1 MLWMSLKKEIFSTMM
16 MNRREVLKSVG
27 LIVGG
32 SIVGAEAFL
41 TGCTNKKQEGFLS
54 TDQMSKLEEIAE
66 VILPKTEGAPGAKD
80 AAVGQFMNNIVTD
93 FYTNAEQQVFARA
106 IESLKESEFSAMVP
120 EDKIQYV
127 KQLEIEVKK
136 TPKEIYVL
144 EKENKEQVEFETT
157 HSYLLIKQ
165 LTIWGYLASEVV
177 ANNNF
182 NFLPIPGH
190 YESCVQVSDEVK
202 PMYYN
207 TKEGRAKGIANR
219 FLKA

>member
-1 MLWMSLKKEIFSTMM
+1 MNSKKETFNNMM

-32 SIVGAEAFL
+32 SIVGGEAFL

-54 TDQMSKLEEIAE
+54 KGQMNILEEIAE
-66 VILPKTEGAPGAKD
+66 VILPKTEASPGAKD

-106 IESLKESEFSAMVP
+106 IELLKESEFSAMTP

-127 KQLEIEVKK
+127 KQLEIEVKES
-136 TPKEIYVL
+136 PLEVYVV
-144 EKENKEQVEFETT
+144 EKENKAKEEFETT
-157 HSYLLIKQ
+157 HSYLMIKQ
-165 LTIWGYLASEVV
+165 LTIWGYLGSEVV
-177 ANNNF
+177 AINNY

-190 YESCVQVSDEVK
+190 YETCVEVNEEVK

-207 TKEGRAKGIANR
+207 TKEGRAKGIASR
-219 FLKA
+219 FLEA

>member
-1 MLWMSLKKEIFSTMM
+1 MLWTNLKKETYSDMM
-16 MNRREVLKSVG
+16 MDRREVLKSVG

-41 TGCTNKKQEGFLS
+41 TGCSNKKQDGFLS
-54 TDQMSKLEEIAE
+54 IDQMRILEEIAE
-66 VILPKTEGAPGAKD
+66 VILPKTEGSPGAKD
-80 AAVGQFMNNIVTD
+80 ATVGQFMNNIVTD

-106 IESLKESEFSAMVP
+106 ILSLEKSEFSAMSS

-136 TPKEIYVL
+136 KPKEVYKI
-144 EKENKEQVEFETT
+144 EKENMEQEKFETI
-157 HSYLLIKQ
+157 HPYLMIKQ
-165 LTIWGYLASEVV
+165 LTIWGYLASEIV

-190 YESCVQVSDEVK
+190 YESCVQVTDEVK
-202 PMYYN
+202 PMYNN
-207 TKEGRAKGIANR
+207 TSEGGAKGIANR

>member
-1 MLWMSLKKEIFSTMM
+1 MM

-41 TGCTNKKQEGFLS
+41 TGCSNKKQDGFLS
-54 TDQMSKLEEIAE
+54 IDQMRILEEIAE
-66 VILPKTEGAPGAKD
+66 VILPKTEGSPGAKD
-80 AAVGQFMNNIVTD
+80 ATVGQFMNNIVTD

-106 IESLKESEFSAMVP
+106 ILSLEKSEFSAMSS

-136 TPKEIYVL
+136 KPKEVYKI
-144 EKENKEQVEFETT
+144 EKENMEQEKFETI
-157 HSYLLIKQ
+157 HPYLMIKQ
-165 LTIWGYLASEVV
+165 LTIWGYLASEIV

-190 YESCVQVSDEVK
+190 YESCVQVTDEVK

-207 TKEGRAKGIANR
+207 TSEGGAKGIANR

>member
-1 MLWMSLKKEIFSTMM
+1 MI

-32 SIVGAEAFL
+32 SIVGGEAFL
-41 TGCTNKKQEGFLS
+41 SGCSTKKQEGFLS
-54 TDQMSKLEEIAE
+54 KNEMNMLEEIAE
-66 VILPKTEGAPGAKD
+66 VIMPKTEGSPGAKD
-80 AAVGQFMNNIVTD
+80 AKVGQFMNNIVTD

-106 IESLKESEFSAMVP
+106 IESLKESEFSAMTP

-127 KQLEIEVKK
+127 KQLEIAVKK
-136 TPKEIYVL
+136 KPKEVYVL

-157 HSYLLIKQ
+157 HSYLMIKQ

-190 YESCVQVSDEVK
+190 YETCVQVNDEVR

-207 TKEGRAKGIANR
+207 TNVGRATGIANR